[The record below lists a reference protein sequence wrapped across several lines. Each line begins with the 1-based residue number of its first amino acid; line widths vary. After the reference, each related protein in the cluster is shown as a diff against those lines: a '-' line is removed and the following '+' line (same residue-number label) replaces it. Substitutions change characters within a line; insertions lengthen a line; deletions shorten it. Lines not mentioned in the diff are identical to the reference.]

1 MKIFDSHAHY
11 NDEKFDLDRETLL
24 ENIYAGNVKRI
35 INAGYDVLS
44 SQLAVKM
51 AELYPEM
58 YVIAGISPNNL
69 PEVKYG
75 IKMDTISQ
83 IYKKIEQIRE
93 IAKHKKVVGIGEIGL
108 DYYWTKDNKEAQK
121 LAFIE
126 QIKLANELKLPI
138 SIHCRDAYLD
148 TIAILDEHPVE
159 KKGVF
164 HCVQLNRELVREA
177 LDIGFYV
184 SFAGYVTF
192 KNAVNADPIIE
203 MVPLDRMLVETDSPY
218 MAPEPNRGTRNDS
231 RNLEYIIRKIANV
244 KNVTEEEVAEQTFK
258 NASKLFG
265 IRAKGAKKED
275 TDAVKVAKIEK
286 TKKDEKVKATK
297 KTTTKKET
305 KKKES
310 VKKEEKKKTNSKTK
324 SAKPVTK
331 AKTATKKDEK
341 STTKTRKTKKDA

>member
-24 ENIYAGNVKRI
+24 EKIYAGDVKRI

-58 YVIAGISPNNL
+58 YAICGLSPNDL
-69 PEVKYG
+69 PEIKYG

-93 IAKHKKVVGIGEIGL
+93 IAQNKKVVGIGEIGL
-108 DYYWTKDNKEAQK
+108 DYYWTKDNKDAQK
-121 LAFIE
+121 LAFQE
-126 QIKLANELKLPI
+126 QIKLANDLKLPI

-148 TIAILDEHPVE
+148 TIAILKENPVQ

-164 HCVQLNRELVREA
+164 HCVQLNRELIREA
-177 LDIGFYV
+177 LEIGFYV

-192 KNAVNADPIIE
+192 KNAVNSDPIIE

-231 RNLEYIIRKIANV
+231 RNLEYIIRKIAKV
-244 KNVTEEEVAEQTFK
+244 KNISEDEVAEQTYQ

-265 IRAKGAKKED
+265 IRSKGTKKTEQAE
-275 TDAVKVAKIEK
+275 TIHVAKAEK
-286 TKKDEKVKATK
+286 TKKVEV
-297 KTTTKKET
+297 KKET
-305 KKKES
+305 KKKEPAKKEIKEKTKTTKTKTENS
-310 VKKEEKKKTNSKTK
+310 VDKAKKPIKKEEKSK
-324 SAKPVTK
+324 A
-331 AKTATKKDEK
+331 
-341 STTKTRKTKKDA
+341 KTRKTKKDA

>member
-24 ENIYAGNVKRI
+24 EKIYAGDVKRI

-58 YVIAGISPNNL
+58 YAICGLSPNDL
-69 PEVKYG
+69 PEIKYG

-93 IAKHKKVVGIGEIGL
+93 IAQNKKVVGIGEIGL
-108 DYYWTKDNKEAQK
+108 DYYWTKDNKDAQK
-121 LAFIE
+121 LAFQE
-126 QIKLANELKLPI
+126 QIKLANDLKLPI

-148 TIAILDEHPVE
+148 TIAILKENPVQ

-164 HCVQLNRELVREA
+164 HCVQLNRELIREA
-177 LDIGFYV
+177 LEIGFYV

-192 KNAVNADPIIE
+192 KNAVNSDPIIE

-231 RNLEYIIRKIANV
+231 RNLEFIIRKIAKV
-244 KNVTEEEVAEQTFK
+244 KNISEDEVAEQTYQ

-265 IRAKGAKKED
+265 IRSKGTKKTEQ
-275 TDAVKVAKIEK
+275 TETIHVAKAEK
-286 TKKDEKVKATK
+286 TKKVEA
-297 KTTTKKET
+297 KKET
-305 KKKES
+305 KKKEPAKKEIKEKTKTTKTKTAKP
-310 VKKEEKKKTNSKTK
+310 VDKAKKPIKKEEKSK
-324 SAKPVTK
+324 A
-331 AKTATKKDEK
+331 
-341 STTKTRKTKKDA
+341 KTRKTKKDA

>member
-24 ENIYAGNVKRI
+24 EKIYAGDVKRI

-58 YVIAGISPNNL
+58 YAICGLSPNDL
-69 PEVKYG
+69 PEIKYG

-93 IAKHKKVVGIGEIGL
+93 IAQNKKVVGIGEIGL
-108 DYYWTKDNKEAQK
+108 DYYWTKDNKDAQK
-121 LAFIE
+121 LAFQE
-126 QIKLANELKLPI
+126 QIKLANDLKLPI

-148 TIAILDEHPVE
+148 TIAILKENPVQ

-164 HCVQLNRELVREA
+164 HCVQLNRELIREA
-177 LDIGFYV
+177 LEIGFYV

-192 KNAVNADPIIE
+192 KNAVNSDPIIE

-231 RNLEYIIRKIANV
+231 RNLEYIIRKIAKV
-244 KNVTEEEVAEQTFK
+244 KNISEDEVAEQTYQ

-265 IRAKGAKKED
+265 IRSKGTKKTEQ
-275 TDAVKVAKIEK
+275 TETIHVAKAEK
-286 TKKDEKVKATK
+286 TKKVEA
-297 KTTTKKET
+297 KKET
-305 KKKES
+305 KKKEPAKKEIKEKTKTTKTKTAKP
-310 VKKEEKKKTNSKTK
+310 VDKAKKPIKKEEKSK
-324 SAKPVTK
+324 A
-331 AKTATKKDEK
+331 
-341 STTKTRKTKKDA
+341 KTRKTKKDA

>member
-24 ENIYAGNVKRI
+24 EKIYAGDVKRI

-58 YVIAGISPNNL
+58 YAICGLSPNDL
-69 PEVKYG
+69 PEIKYG

-93 IAKHKKVVGIGEIGL
+93 IAQNKKVVGIGEIGL
-108 DYYWTKDNKEAQK
+108 DYYWTKDNKDAQK
-121 LAFIE
+121 LAFQE
-126 QIKLANELKLPI
+126 QIKLANDLKLPI

-148 TIAILDEHPVE
+148 TIAILKENPVQ

-164 HCVQLNRELVREA
+164 HCVQLNRELIREA
-177 LDIGFYV
+177 LEIGFYV

-192 KNAVNADPIIE
+192 KNAVNSDPIIE

-231 RNLEYIIRKIANV
+231 RNLEYIIRKIAKV
-244 KNVTEEEVAEQTFK
+244 KNISEDEVAEQTYQ

-265 IRAKGAKKED
+265 IRSKGTKKTEQ
-275 TDAVKVAKIEK
+275 TETIHVAKAKK
-286 TKKDEKVKATK
+286 TKKVEA
-297 KTTTKKET
+297 KKET
-305 KKKES
+305 KKKEPAKKEIKEKTKTTKTKTAKP
-310 VKKEEKKKTNSKTK
+310 VDKAKKPIKKEEKSK
-324 SAKPVTK
+324 A
-331 AKTATKKDEK
+331 
-341 STTKTRKTKKDA
+341 KTRKTKKDA

>member
-24 ENIYAGNVKRI
+24 EKIYAGDVKRI

-58 YVIAGISPNNL
+58 YAICGLSPNDL
-69 PEVKYG
+69 PEIKYG

-93 IAKHKKVVGIGEIGL
+93 IAQNKKVVGIGEIGL
-108 DYYWTKDNKEAQK
+108 DYYWTKDNKDAQK
-121 LAFIE
+121 LAFQE
-126 QIKLANELKLPI
+126 QIKLANDLKLPI

-148 TIAILDEHPVE
+148 TIAILKENPVQ

-164 HCVQLNRELVREA
+164 HCVQLNRELIREA
-177 LDIGFYV
+177 LEIGFYV

-192 KNAVNADPIIE
+192 KNAVNSDPIIE

-231 RNLEYIIRKIANV
+231 RNLEYIIRKIAKV
-244 KNVTEEEVAEQTFK
+244 KNISEDEVAEQTYQ

-265 IRAKGAKKED
+265 IRSKGTRKTEQ
-275 TDAVKVAKIEK
+275 TETIHVAKAEK
-286 TKKDEKVKATK
+286 TKKVEV
-297 KTTTKKET
+297 KKET
-305 KKKES
+305 KKKEPAKKEIKEKTKTTKTKTENS
-310 VKKEEKKKTNSKTK
+310 VDKAKKPIKKEEKSK
-324 SAKPVTK
+324 A
-331 AKTATKKDEK
+331 
-341 STTKTRKTKKDA
+341 KTRKTKKDA

>member
-24 ENIYAGNVKRI
+24 EKIYAGDVKRI

-58 YVIAGISPNNL
+58 YAICGLSPNDL
-69 PEVKYG
+69 PEIKYG

-93 IAKHKKVVGIGEIGL
+93 IAQNKKVVGIGEIGL
-108 DYYWTKDNKEAQK
+108 DYYWTKDNKDAQK
-121 LAFIE
+121 LAFQE
-126 QIKLANELKLPI
+126 QIKLANDLKLPI

-148 TIAILDEHPVE
+148 TIAILKENLVQ

-164 HCVQLNRELVREA
+164 HCVQLNRELIREA
-177 LDIGFYV
+177 LEIGFYV

-192 KNAVNADPIIE
+192 KNAVNSDPIIE

-231 RNLEYIIRKIANV
+231 RNLEYIIRKIAKV
-244 KNVTEEEVAEQTFK
+244 KNIREDEVAEQTYQ

-265 IRAKGAKKED
+265 IRSKGTKKTEQ
-275 TDAVKVAKIEK
+275 TETIHVAKAEK
-286 TKKDEKVKATK
+286 TKKVEV
-297 KTTTKKET
+297 KKET
-305 KKKES
+305 KKKEPAKKEIKEKTKTTKTKTENS
-310 VKKEEKKKTNSKTK
+310 VDKAKKPIKKEEKSK
-324 SAKPVTK
+324 A
-331 AKTATKKDEK
+331 
-341 STTKTRKTKKDA
+341 KTRKTKKDA

>member
-24 ENIYAGNVKRI
+24 EKIYAGDVKRI

-58 YVIAGISPNNL
+58 YAICGLSPNDL
-69 PEVKYG
+69 PEIKYG

-93 IAKHKKVVGIGEIGL
+93 IAQNKKVVGIGEIGL
-108 DYYWTKDNKEAQK
+108 DYYWTKDNKDAQK
-121 LAFIE
+121 LAFQE
-126 QIKLANELKLPI
+126 QIKLANDLKLPI

-148 TIAILDEHPVE
+148 TIAILKENPVQ

-164 HCVQLNRELVREA
+164 HCVQLNRELIREA
-177 LDIGFYV
+177 LEIGFYV

-192 KNAVNADPIIE
+192 KNAVNSDPIIE

-231 RNLEYIIRKIANV
+231 RNLEYIIRKIAKV
-244 KNVTEEEVAEQTFK
+244 KNMREDEVAEQTYQ

-265 IRAKGAKKED
+265 IRSKGTKKTEQ
-275 TDAVKVAKIEK
+275 TETIHVAKAEK
-286 TKKDEKVKATK
+286 TKKVEV
-297 KTTTKKET
+297 KKET
-305 KKKES
+305 KKKEPAKKEIKEKTKTTKTKTENS
-310 VKKEEKKKTNSKTK
+310 VDKAKKPIKKEEKSK
-324 SAKPVTK
+324 A
-331 AKTATKKDEK
+331 
-341 STTKTRKTKKDA
+341 KTRKTKKDA

>member
-24 ENIYAGNVKRI
+24 EKIYAGDVKRI

-58 YVIAGISPNNL
+58 YAICGISPNNL

-93 IAKHKKVVGIGEIGL
+93 IAQNKKAVGIGEIGL
-108 DYYWTKDNKEAQK
+108 DYYWTKDNKDAQK
-121 LAFIE
+121 LAFQE
-126 QIKLANELKLPI
+126 QIKLANDLKLPI

-148 TIAILDEHPVE
+148 TIAILKENPVN

-164 HCVQLNRELVREA
+164 HCVQLNRELIREA
-177 LDIGFYV
+177 LEIGFYV
-184 SFAGYVTF
+184 SFAGYITF
-192 KNAVNADPIIE
+192 KNAVNSDPIIE

-231 RNLEYIIRKIANV
+231 RNLEHIIRKIAKV
-244 KNVTEEEVAEQTFK
+244 KNLTEEEVAEQTYK

-265 IRAKGAKKED
+265 IRTKTAKKEPEPE
-275 TDAVKVAKIEK
+275 TIKVAKTEK
-286 TKKDEKVKATK
+286 KQ
-297 KTTTKKET
+297 KTVAKKET
-305 KKKES
+305 KKKEP
-310 VKKEEKKKTNSKTK
+310 VKKETKTTKTNS
-324 SAKPVTK
+324 AKPATK
-331 AKTATKKDEK
+331 AKTATKKEEK
-341 STTKTRKTKKDA
+341 NKTKTRKTKKDA